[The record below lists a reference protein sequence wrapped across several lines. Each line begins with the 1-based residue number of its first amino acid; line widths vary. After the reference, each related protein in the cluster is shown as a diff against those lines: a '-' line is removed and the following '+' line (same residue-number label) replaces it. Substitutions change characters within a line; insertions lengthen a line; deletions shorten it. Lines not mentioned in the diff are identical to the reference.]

1 MRPCLRCTGG
11 VFCGHPVRQHLQG
24 GGGADRKAS
33 CVFERN
39 RKTKKEGE
47 SGGPTGMPV
56 KIATLGVSTTISAA
70 LRLLFTSYPPASSLL
85 LSPLL
90 PSCCCCFSLPALP
103 HHPYFIAVFVARSC
117 LCVCV
122 YKILTPMRCTC
133 QLPRFGL
140 IRQLRADYFPS

>member
-1 MRPCLRCTGG
+1 MCPCLRCTGG
-11 VFCGHPVRQHLQG
+11 VLRRPVRRHLQG
-24 GGGADRKAS
+24 GGGGDRKAS

-56 KIATLGVSTTISAA
+56 KIATFGVSTTISAA
-70 LRLLFTSYPPASSLL
+70 LRLLFTSCPPASSLL

-90 PSCCCCFSLPALP
+90 PSCCCCFSLPARF
-103 HHPYFIAVFVARSC
+103 FIIRILLLSLLRGPV
-117 LCVCV
+117 CVCV

-133 QLPRFGL
+133 QLPRFGH